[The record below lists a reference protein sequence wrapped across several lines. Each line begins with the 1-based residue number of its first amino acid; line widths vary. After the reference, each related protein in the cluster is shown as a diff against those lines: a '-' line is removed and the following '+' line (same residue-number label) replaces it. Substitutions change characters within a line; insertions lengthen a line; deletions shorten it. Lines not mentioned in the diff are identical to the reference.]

1 MLYMLYLTSTKRS
14 ADEQRTYVHVILDE
28 VIFFS
33 FQLLVMYLDE
43 QSEGEKSSFSILFLS
58 KGLSHELLTIYIRH
72 YRAFYIQRRQDFIG
86 IFFIL
91 KRKQTIHY
99 MPAFHIGKRY
109 AMVFCTKF
117 KKKVRSKNQFE
128 LKAFQ
133 NLCCKFQRCVI
144 LDNSLPEGRYHSIIM
159 SAFVKI
165 QIYVN

>member
-43 QSEGEKSSFSILFLS
+43 QSEGGKSSFSIFFLS
-58 KGLSHELLTIYIRH
+58 KGLSQELLTIYIH
-72 YRAFYIQRRQDFIG
+72 YYRASIYQTLGLYRDFFYT
-86 IFFIL
+86 
-91 KRKQTIHY
+91 KTQTNDTL
-99 MPAFHIGKRY
+99 Y
-109 AMVFCTKF
+109 ASLSYWQTLCNGFLYKVF
-117 KKKVRSKNQFE
+117 KKKFVQKNQFE

-144 LDNSLPEGRYHSIIM
+144 LDNSLPEGRYHRIIM